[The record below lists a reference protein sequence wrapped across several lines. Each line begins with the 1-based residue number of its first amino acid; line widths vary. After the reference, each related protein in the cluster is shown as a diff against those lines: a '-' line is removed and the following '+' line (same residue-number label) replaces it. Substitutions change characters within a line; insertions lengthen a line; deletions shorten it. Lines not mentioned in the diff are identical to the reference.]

1 MALGGSSGRRYA
13 EALLEIAVTEG
24 AVAAYRASLDRVAG
38 AFGPDVA
45 RALRDRR
52 VPLERRRAAVEAAS
66 AGEPQAVR
74 AVLVL
79 LLERDRLALLPDIAR
94 AYGDLVDR
102 RDGVVKAKV
111 TTAVEL
117 DAPRREELTTQLERT
132 TGKRIRA
139 SFAVDPALLGGA
151 TIQLGDHLI
160 DASVRA
166 HLDAMRAQLAS
177 S

>member
-1 MALGGSSGRRYA
+1 MALGGSAPRRYA
-13 EALLEIAVTEG
+13 EALFEMAGRENALP
-24 AVAAYRASLDRVAG
+24 AYRASLERVRD
-38 AFGPDVA
+38 AFGPEVV

-66 AGEPQAVR
+66 ASEPPAVR

-79 LLERDRLALLPDIAR
+79 LVERDRLALLPGIAS
-94 AYGDLVDR
+94 AYEDLVDR
-102 RDGVVKAKV
+102 REGIVKAKV

-117 DAPRREELTTQLERT
+117 DERRRDEVTKHLEQT
-132 TGKRIRA
+132 TGKGIRA
-139 SFAVDPALLGGA
+139 TFAVDPALLGGA

-166 HLDAMRAQLAS
+166 QLESMRAQLAS
-177 S
+177 